1 MTLGKWEVLYREY
14 GYGTIKRTTIEANS
28 QFHATLKF
36 FQQQPKDHLMSVK
49 YMEPV
54 K

>member
-14 GYGTIKRTTIEANS
+14 GYGTMKRITIEANS

-36 FQQQPKDHLMSVK
+36 FQQQPNDYYISTRFIG
-49 YMEPV
+49 E
-54 K
+54 